1 MTANHV
7 GHEIVTFPGSPVA
20 RPTAPAVKREPEEDW
35 GKTGGDEE
43 APYQR
48 TSSKRQAVDRI
59 RSAAEEL
66 VAGAPLKS
74 HPISGIAIGEQAD
87 KMKDI
92 LGRVYECAEWNR

>member
-48 TSSKRQAVDRI
+48 TSSKRQAADRI

-66 VAGAPLKS
+66 VAGAPL
-74 HPISGIAIGEQAD
+74 
-87 KMKDI
+87 
-92 LGRVYECAEWNR
+92 NRTPSPVSP